1 MPSVKITKEVL
12 KLCYY
17 ADVPLYLW
25 AATASAKTAL
35 VRQVARDDLKIPV
48 VSLYFQ
54 TQEPGDILG
63 LPHVQIMYPDGQ
75 IEDLGQQGSV
85 SVVNRRDGKKVTSW
99 AAPEWFQFIMENPK
113 AGIIFGDEANR
124 AQPDTAQT
132 FTCLITERRFHVHEV
147 PPGWKFVFASNYG
160 SEYDVR
166 ELDVAIMSR
175 FCHLKVKPTVTEWLE
190 WGRGKKATKFGTVHK
205 KVKSFI
211 ESSPSHLVK
220 GEAES
225 SKAWEPKP
233 NRRAWEWVSD
243 ILYAYD
249 KYKNRLDPKLRDSA
263 LKMAVQGLVGPGIY
277 TSLFTE
283 AYIDV
288 AAILKDPAKFNIKDI
303 NRFSRELVP
312 VLIKTKPTPKLFK
325 NLKELILKKCIERK
339 DLCFQ
344 IARSILKSTDGYCE
358 AWADMLRDDKA
369 VKKFYASVRQEAGD
383 TDDSSSS

>member
-1 MPSVKITKEVL
+1 MPSVRVTKEVL

-35 VRQVARDDLKIPV
+35 VRQVAKESLKIPV

-75 IEDLGQQGSV
+75 IEELGQQSV
-85 SVVNRRDGKKVTSW
+85 GPTGLSTLRGGKKVTSW

-132 FTCLITERRFHVHEV
+132 FTCLVTERRFHVHEV
-147 PPGWKFVFASNYG
+147 PPGWRFVFASNYG

-166 ELDVAIMSR
+166 ELDVAIMAR
-175 FCHLKVKPTVTEWLE
+175 FCHLKVKPTVTEWIE
-190 WGRGKKATKFGTVHK
+190 WGQRKDATKFGKVHK

-211 ESSPSHLVK
+211 EASPSYLVK

-243 ILYAYD
+243 VIYAYD
-249 KYKNRLDPKLRDSA
+249 KYKNRLDPKLRESA
-263 LKMAVQGLVGPGIY
+263 LKMTVQGLVGPGVH

-288 AAILKDPAKFNIKDI
+288 AAILKEPGKFDMKDI

-312 VLIKTKPTPKLFK
+312 VLIKTKPTQKLFK
-325 NLKELILKKCIERK
+325 NLKTLILEKCIDRK

-344 IARSILKSTDGYCE
+344 IGRSILKSTDGHCE
-358 AWADMLRDDKA
+358 KWADMMREDKGI
-369 VKKFYASVRQEAGD
+369 KKFFASVRQEAGD
-383 TDDSSSS
+383 DST